1 MTKIFESPDKGKTY
15 TEREFTLQVPP
26 PPEDLREKWA
36 MDAYKKARR
45 DRLTDVIGDYLT
57 DEDTTVEELFGD
69 LCAEVKTWSDY
80 HRKFYDKT
88 EKLLKFLSCEQDLGS
103 LNSFSLGE

>member
-1 MTKIFESPDKGKTY
+1 MTKIFESPDKGKTF

-26 PPEDLREKWA
+26 PPQELRDKWA
-36 MDAYKKARR
+36 MDTYKSQRR
-45 DRLTDVIGDYLT
+45 DRLTDIIGDYLT
-57 DEDTTVEELFGD
+57 DEDTSYEEFYKD

-80 HRKFYDKT
+80 HKKFYDKT
-88 EKLLKFLSCEQDLGS
+88 QRLVKLLNCEQDLGP